1 MKTKMMT
8 GIILATLLLASPG
21 CGGREEPTVLTG
33 LMDAVE
39 IDVASKIPGRIKQ
52 LHVDEG
58 DRVEPGQALAEI
70 TSDEI
75 AAKLEQ
81 VDAVTEAAK
90 AKLKLA
96 NKGAREEQIRAA
108 KRQMMAAE
116 HQVDITEKML
126 KRVTNLLEKKAI
138 PQAQYDEV
146 EFKHNVSLEQ
156 YEMAKAQYDAYVNG
170 AQDEEIEALSALVR
184 QAEGAKAEVESYQ
197 RETTQ
202 TAPIAGEISKV
213 VLHEGELAAT
223 GFPILTIVNLQ
234 DQWATFSVREDLLP
248 RLQKGQKIEV
258 EVPALGRTVELEIYH
273 IAPLADFATW
283 RATAERN
290 SYDLKTFEVKA
301 RPTET
306 ATDLRP
312 GMTVRWTVE

>member
-1 MKTKMMT
+1 MNTRMAW
-8 GIILATLLLASPG
+8 GILLAAFLPALFG
-21 CGGREEPTVLTG
+21 CGGREQATTLTG

-39 IDVASKIPGRIKQ
+39 IDVASKIPGRIKE

-58 DRVEPGQALAEI
+58 DRVEAGQALAEI

-81 VDAVTEAAK
+81 VDAITEAAK
-90 AKLKLA
+90 AKLKMA

-116 HQVDITEKML
+116 HQVEITAKMKQRL
-126 KRVTNLLEKKAI
+126 ANLLEKKAV

-146 EFKHNVSLEQ
+146 EFKHNVSQEQ
-156 YEMAKAQYDAYVNG
+156 YEMAKAQYEAYVNG
-170 AQDEEIEALSALVR
+170 ARDEEIEALTALVR

-202 TAPIAGEISKV
+202 KAPVAGEISKV

-223 GFPILTIVNLQ
+223 GFPILTIVDLEN
-234 DQWATFSVREDLLP
+234 QWASFSVREDLLP
-248 RLQKGQKIEV
+248 GIHKGQRIQV
-258 EVPALGRTVELEIYH
+258 TVPALDRTLELEIYH
-273 IAPLADFATW
+273 IAPMADFATW

-301 RPTET
+301 RPTEPT
-306 ATDLRP
+306 TDLRP
-312 GMTVRWTVE
+312 GMTVRWTLE